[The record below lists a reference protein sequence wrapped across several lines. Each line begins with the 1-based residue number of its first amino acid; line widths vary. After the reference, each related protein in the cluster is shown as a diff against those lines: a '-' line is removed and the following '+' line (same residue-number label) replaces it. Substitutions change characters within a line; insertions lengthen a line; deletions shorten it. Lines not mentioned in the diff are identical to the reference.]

1 MKRPFFDFLRKRLL
15 FLFYIFLFIDIV
27 HAQDGHTSF
36 VDSIVMLHHD
46 HVNDINENVSVM
58 VMDVDTIR
66 DDVSSIHDEVKTLTN
81 DVNTYFNDN
90 VGCCNWN
97 MVGAIGS
104 ILGVIAMIIVYCLTR
119 KKTNEQIKS
128 NKETTDKQLEA
139 QKEATKEQITAQY
152 ENTKNQIEEQRRL
165 SSEQI
170 KAMQDQ
176 ALLRTQSLEQMG
188 KIIEKHTGEIQTS
201 VKHFEDKYLA
211 SNDRTEVEDA
221 LSEMKALYDQMCNR
235 LNVDYDHFDDESKN
249 EGTNKDFYEESC
261 TSIKKYAEKIHNVLS
276 KYTDVIQVPED
287 NPYLDAL
294 YEVIFKPSFLHMDE
308 QKGEFTQ
315 KGEDYHNA
323 VKSIVILLFQ

>member
-1 MKRPFFDFLRKRLL
+1 MKRPFFDFLRKSLL

-27 HAQDGHTSF
+27 HAQDGHSSL

-170 KAMQDQ
+170 KAMQE
-176 ALLRTQSLEQMG
+176 QSLSRIKSLGKMG
-188 KIIEKHTGEIQTS
+188 LMIKKHTGDIQKS

-211 SNDRTEVEDA
+211 NNDKTIVRN
-221 LSEMKALYDQMCNR
+221 ALYDHICDK
-235 LNVDYDHFDDESKN
+235 LNDDYDHFDSEAKN
-249 EGTNKDFYEESC
+249 EGVNTEFYKNSCMKIMRLTKEIQEALDKYKD
-261 TSIKKYAEKIHNVLS
+261 
-276 KYTDVIQVPED
+276 DIQMPDE

-294 YEVIFKPSFLHMDE
+294 AACVFKPNLLEMYE
-308 QKGEFTQ
+308 QKKE
-315 KGEDYHNA
+315 
-323 VKSIVILLFQ
+323 